1 MQTVWGYCHVIAWLL
16 FLINVTYI
24 SKHFFPPT
32 FHMSAA
38 IKMHYLELSGKKIK
52 IIIIFSSLW
61 SSNARRKSQT
71 LQYVLNV
78 QLYP

>member
-1 MQTVWGYCHVIAWLL
+1 
-16 FLINVTYI
+16 
-24 SKHFFPPT
+24 
-32 FHMSAA
+32 MSAA

-61 SSNARRKSQT
+61 SSSARRKFQT